1 MNTKLAL
8 VVLSML
14 VALSA
19 GCATA
24 PSSQDRRDRLEQS
37 AEQGLR
43 EMRNADP
50 SMDEFLRGAFG
61 YAMFPSVGS
70 GGLGIG
76 AGWGRAV
83 VVEGERL
90 VGFAD
95 MTQANIGLTAGGQ
108 RFRQLIVF
116 QNQAALDRFR
126 GNQLSLDANF
136 AAVALTTGAAASA
149 NYTNGVAVFVQPI
162 GGLMVSANVGGQQFR
177 FQPVD

>member
-1 MNTKLAL
+1 
-8 VVLSML
+8 
-14 VALSA
+14 
-19 GCATA
+19 
-24 PSSQDRRDRLEQS
+24 
-37 AEQGLR
+37 
-43 EMRNADP
+43 
-50 SMDEFLRGAFG
+50 
-61 YAMFPSVGS
+61 MFPSVGS

-83 VVEGERL
+83 VVEGDRL

-116 QNQAALDRFR
+116 QNQSALDRFR
-126 GNQLSLDANF
+126 SNQLSLDANF
-136 AAVALTTGAAASA
+136 SAVALTTGAAASA

-177 FQPVD
+177 FQPVE